1 MVIILLNFL
10 ISIVSKAHDE
20 AINIQLETT
29 YNQKCEL
36 NYEYDAIVKN
46 FSFLFKDV
54 KEGDIFVIAATFN
67 EQDDEKEQHEEE
79 MVAIKR
85 LEKDLKDGFMNM
97 QLQRSHMM
105 REIRDK
111 AEKDKKEVLGEI

>member
-1 MVIILLNFL
+1 M

-85 LEKDLKDGFMNM
+85 LEKDLKDGFKNM

-111 AEKDKKEVLGEI
+111 AEKDKKEVLDEI